1 MSEHEF
7 EFVVTVKVTGW
18 DSDRDPANYAATA
31 LLTAGLPEAGRLD
44 GFADLGAEAD
54 ITDVAPFD

>member
-1 MSEHEF
+1 MSEHT
-7 EFVVTVKVTGW
+7 FVVTVKIIGW

-31 LLTAGLPEAGRLD
+31 LLTAGLPDASRLD
-44 GFADLGAEAD
+44 GFADLSAEAD

>member
-1 MSEHEF
+1 MSEREI

-18 DSDRDPANYAATA
+18 DSDRDPANYASQA
-31 LLTAGLPEAGRLD
+31 LLTAGLPAASRLD

-54 ITDVAPFD
+54 IIDVAPFD